1 MSSLYNKEHELI
13 ATNVKIC
20 IVYPNKWFEV

>member
-13 ATNVKIC
+13 ATNVKTC